1 MDLSPR
7 HEGHHEVKTDQYW
20 AFGYSFEALNDAQK
34 HQRRDYLDWY
44 GFAAQWS
51 VLLILAGFQLVFFLN
66 WIVNSALNSDQ
77 PKSPS
82 FNKRPDG
89 VARWLRGVHSTW
101 SRMAWWMKKE
111 LVKGWSWGTRGEW
124 IGGLAWTAWLL
135 YLCFAHTRPGE
146 SRWGSVVAVA
156 TANSIQT
163 ICISPSGLARSA
175 HHNCHSTTCW
185 QCGRLTPLSNI

>member
-1 MDLSPR
+1 MDLAPR

-20 AFGYSFEALNDAQK
+20 ALGYSFEALNDAQK

-51 VLLILAGFQLVFFLN
+51 VLLIFAGFQLVFFLN
-66 WIVNSALNSDQ
+66 WIVNSALNNEH

-89 VARWLRGVHSTW
+89 VARWLRGVHSRW
-101 SRMAWWMKKE
+101 SRMAWWMKKD
-111 LVKGWSWGTRGEW
+111 LVKGWNWGTRGEW

-146 SRWGSVVAVA
+146 WGSDMA
-156 TANSIQT
+156 
-163 ICISPSGLARSA
+163 G
-175 HHNCHSTTCW
+175 HGHN
-185 QCGRLTPLSNI
+185 